1 MEASDEIYN
10 DRLSGEGAKK
20 CPNCGGVVSYDIKS
34 RSFKCLSC
42 GTVCE
47 INPPKGSVDEYSIN
61 DYRVRERSSAALT
74 GVAYAKCDSCGG
86 EIYFDANETAKRC
99 PMCGSAHIR
108 AEVAQSGI
116 APEGIVPFR
125 IDSDDAQQ
133 RFHKWVNKRWF
144 APNLLKKAYGEGAL
158 EGLFVPFWTY
168 DADAMAEYSGQ
179 GGRTRIVRDRKGNT
193 RTYTDWYPVS
203 GRVYNTFND
212 VLVCASKK
220 ASGTL
225 IESVGPFNTVS
236 DIVPFTPEYLT
247 GYLAE
252 RYSIDGISSFAAA
265 RASMESTLRSQCH
278 SDIITKGFNTATV
291 SRFTPKYKD
300 VTYKSV
306 LLPLYSASYGYQG
319 KTYSYAINGQTG
331 RVTGSYPKSALKITL
346 AVIAAIIV
354 LLGLYW
360 LFGTYSESSS
370 GGYYYDGGSS
380 FFDADYEYADDY
392 DSWFSPS
399 NDGGSYYGAGDY
411 YEGGSQWY
419 DSGSGY
425 DSGYYGYDDSS
436 GYSDGYYDYDSDPY
450 GYLDEYRAD
459 GAQPPTEEEESEK
472 QAESGAQESDA
483 A

>member
-34 RSFKCLSC
+34 GSFKCLSC
-42 GTVCE
+42 GSVCE
-47 INPPKGSVDEYSIN
+47 INPPKGSVDEYRIN

-74 GVAYAKCDSCGG
+74 GVAYAKCESCGG

-108 AEVAQSGI
+108 AEVAESGI

-125 IDSDDAQQ
+125 IDAEDAQQ
-133 RFHKWVNKRWF
+133 RFHRWVNKRWF

-158 EGLFVPFWTY
+158 EGLFVPFWTF
-168 DADAMAEYSGQ
+168 DADAMAEYAGQ
-179 GGRTRIVRDRKGNT
+179 GGRTRIVRDREGNT

-203 GRVYNTFND
+203 GRVYSTFND
-212 VLVCASKK
+212 VLVCASRK

-236 DIVPFTPEYLT
+236 DIKPFAPEYLM

-252 RYSIDGISSFAAA
+252 RYSIDGISSFAVA
-265 RASMESTLRSQCH
+265 RASMESSLRSRCH
-278 SDIITKGFNTATV
+278 SDIISKGFNTATV

-360 LFGTYSESSS
+360 LFEANSGGSS
-370 GGYYYDGGSS
+370 GGYYYDGGSY
-380 FFDADYEYADDY
+380 FGGGDYEYADDY

-399 NDGGSYYGAGDY
+399 HDS
-411 YEGGSQWY
+411 GGSQWY
-419 DSGSGY
+419 YSGYDDGSGY
-425 DSGYYGYDDSS
+425 TG
-436 GYSDGYYDYDSDPY
+436 DGYYDYDSDPY
-450 GYLDEYRAD
+450 GYLDEYRD
-459 GAQPPTEEEESEK
+459 GAAQTSEEDE
-472 QAESGAQESDA
+472 AAQETDNAAQDA
-483 A
+483 GAA